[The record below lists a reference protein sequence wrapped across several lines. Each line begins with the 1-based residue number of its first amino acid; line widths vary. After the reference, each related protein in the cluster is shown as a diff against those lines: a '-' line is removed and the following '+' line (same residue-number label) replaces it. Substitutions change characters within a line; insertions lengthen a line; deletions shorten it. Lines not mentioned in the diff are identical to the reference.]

1 MGSER
6 DSGDLTEVGER
17 GVTLSGGQK
26 ARINLAR
33 AVYAGKDIIL
43 LDDVLSAVDA
53 KVGRHI
59 VNNCLLGYLKD
70 KTRVL
75 ATHQLSLIGSAD
87 KVVFLN
93 GDGSIDF
100 GSLSDVSARNE
111 KFRTL
116 MQHATEMDNKK
127 MKKEIDKDD
136 SEDGGSIE
144 KVVSGKQFNI
154 KEEEERAVNMIKFD
168 VAKVYIKLASGV
180 FKFTFLPLVFILYTL
195 YAFLGIFSNTWLSFW
210 VAHKFEDKGDH
221 FYMGLYICFGFLTV
235 IVTVLGW

>member
-1 MGSER
+1 MGEQFPGLENINLEIKKGEFVVITGPIGSGKTSLLSAISGVMQKQRGNIQIDGSILSCGYPWVQNETVR
-6 DSGDLTEVGER
+6 ENILFGLPYDKEKYTVVTESCSLGIDFDQLPGGDLTEVGER

-75 ATHQLSLIGSAD
+75 ATHQLSMIGSAD

-93 GDGSIDF
+93 GDGI
-100 GSLSDVSARNE
+100 
-111 KFRTL
+111 
-116 MQHATEMDNKK
+116 
-127 MKKEIDKDD
+127 
-136 SEDGGSIE
+136 
-144 KVVSGKQFNI
+144 
-154 KEEEERAVNMIKFD
+154 
-168 VAKVYIKLASGV
+168 
-180 FKFTFLPLVFILYTL
+180 
-195 YAFLGIFSNTWLSFW
+195 
-210 VAHKFEDKGDH
+210 
-221 FYMGLYICFGFLTV
+221 
-235 IVTVLGW
+235 